1 MTTAPE
7 PAGAAGNPEPTPPP
21 VYDCRRG
28 GRRHKVI
35 TTDGICVLCGARGV
49 LDARHFPAL
58 PFDPSAPAT

>member
-1 MTTAPE
+1 MSPTPKPAD
-7 PAGAAGNPEPTPPP
+7 PAGNRP
-21 VYDCRRG
+21 VYDCRN
-28 GRRHKVI
+28 RRHKVI